1 MSAKQFFIAHGEKVA
16 ISLTLLLVAAQ
27 CYVTFT
33 DSSIRPANISPG
45 EIDIKNSA
53 IDAVF
58 QQGKAPILKPVPGY
72 LNDMEARFDKA
83 NLPVP
88 SQSWLTAAPDRGPG
102 SGGLLLYVFEVPG
115 PTVAAVDTVGSAE
128 LTIILPTPNRN
139 AGKRLSDSL
148 SATWERSAEGITN
161 RAEDVGVVIETH
173 RGDNQWKPLVAK
185 VLKQGFISLTKLE
198 DLGGKIATENL
209 EPWIRHS
216 FRARLI
222 AKATGLDLEQA
233 IQPKA
238 TASVVVVPGTLIPEG
253 EDVSWGEFTE
263 KVRAKDAKTLSKL
276 AKPTKDVAPGV
287 TLAAD
292 EKLYSGANS
301 EVVGVQVTSNVRFAL
316 DKVGAD
322 LTDPT
327 KEVASFLVTKQ
338 FTLKVGDK
346 QWLKTPQSFK
356 AAIGDTVGGMA
367 KTEIP
372 TNPGQIVNVDL
383 TTPFKVVEI
392 KRQQKRILY
401 WEILPESRAGG
412 KGKDLKAQAKEAP
425 VDVVVVENAKS
436 HNRMEL
442 TKLIPIKR
450 PTRPN
455 PITFPHLESDIDEES
470 EFRRSPSEFV
480 QAVAL
485 PAEPKRY
492 EPDEGP
498 LGKLREEHP
507 DAADIYT
514 TDTGYYELG
523 DGRLVWWEP
532 LNKTIRQN
540 PEPTADGIKHTAPVV
555 APVVPVVPKIPGK
568 TPHGPV
574 PPGKLPNGM
583 PPGGMPPGMVPPG
596 RMPPGMTPPGGIPP
610 GGAPPG
616 GIPPGGAP
624 RR

>member
-33 DSSIRPANISPG
+33 DTSIRPSNISPG
-45 EIDIKNSA
+45 EIDIKNAA

-83 NLPVP
+83 NLPLP
-88 SQSWLTAAPDRGPG
+88 SQAWLTAAPDRGPG
-102 SGGLLLYVFEVPG
+102 SGGLLLYVFEVPA
-115 PTVAAVDTVGSAE
+115 PSVTATDTVGSAE
-128 LTIILPTPNRN
+128 LTISLATPSRI
-139 AGKRLSDSL
+139 AGKRISDSA

-161 RAEDVGVVIETH
+161 HAEDVGVVIETH

-185 VLKQGFISLTKLE
+185 TLKQGFISLVKLE
-198 DLGGKIATENL
+198 ELGGKIPAENL

-216 FRARLI
+216 FRARVV

-233 IQPKA
+233 ILPKA
-238 TASVVVVPGTLIPEG
+238 IASVVVVPGVLIPDG
-253 EDVSWGEFTE
+253 DDVPWGEFTE
-263 KVRAKDAKTLSKL
+263 KVRTKDAKTLAKL
-276 AKPTKDVAPGV
+276 AKPTKDAAPGI

-338 FTLKVGDK
+338 FVLKAGDK

-356 AAIGDTVGGMA
+356 AGVGDIVGGMA

-372 TNPGQIVNVDL
+372 TNPGPFVNVDL

-401 WEILPESRAGG
+401 WEILTESRPGG
-412 KGKDLKAQAKEAP
+412 KGKDLKAQAKEAL
-425 VDVVVVENAKS
+425 VDVVVVENVKS
-436 HNRMEL
+436 RNRMEL

-450 PTRPN
+450 PTRAN
-455 PITFPHLESDIDEES
+455 PIVIPHLAADIDEEA
-470 EFRRSPSEFV
+470 EFRRSPSDFI

-485 PAEPKRY
+485 PAEPKRH
-492 EPDEGP
+492 EPGLGP
-498 LGKLREEHP
+498 LTKLRDDHP
-507 DAADIYT
+507 DAADLYT

-532 LNKTIRQN
+532 LNKAIRQD
-540 PEPTADGIKHTAPVV
+540 PEPTADGIKLVPPVAPQAPV
-555 APVVPVVPKIPGK
+555 APKSSGK
-568 TPHGPV
+568 TPHGSTPAGI
-574 PPGKLPNGM
+574 PPGA
-583 PPGGMPPGMVPPG
+583 MPPGMVPPG
-596 RMPPGMTPPGGIPP
+596 
-610 GGAPPG
+610 GAPKPK
-616 GIPPGGAP
+616 
-624 RR
+624 R

>member
-1 MSAKQFFIAHGEKVA
+1 MSAKHFVIAHGEKVA

-33 DSSIRPANISPG
+33 DTSIRPANISPG
-45 EIDIKNSA
+45 EIDIKNAA

-72 LNDMEARFDKA
+72 LTDMEARFDKA
-83 NLPVP
+83 NLPLP

-102 SGGLLLYVFEVPG
+102 SGGLLLYVFEVPA
-115 PTVAAVDTVGSAE
+115 PTVSAVDTVGSAE
-128 LTIILPTPNRN
+128 LTVIATPASRV
-139 AGKRLSDSL
+139 AGKRISDSS

-161 RAEDVGVVIETH
+161 HAETVGVVIETH

-185 VLKQGFISLTKLE
+185 ALKQGFITLEKLDE
-198 DLGGKIATENL
+198 LGGKIPAENL

-216 FRARLI
+216 FRARLV
-222 AKATGLDLEQA
+222 AKATGLDLDQA
-233 IQPKA
+233 IQPKV
-238 TASVVVVPGTLIPEG
+238 TASVVVVPGTLIAEG
-253 EDVSWGEFTE
+253 DDVPWSDFTE
-263 KVRAKDAKTLSKL
+263 KVRAKDAKTMAKL
-276 AKPTKDVAPGV
+276 AKPTKDAAPGV

-292 EKLYSGANS
+292 EKLYSGGNS
-301 EVVGVQVTSNVRFAL
+301 DVAGVQVTSNVRFAL

-327 KEVASFLVTKQ
+327 KEVAAFLVTKQ
-338 FTLKVGDK
+338 FIVKPGDK

-356 AAIGDTVGGMA
+356 APIGDNVGGMA

-401 WEILPESRAGG
+401 WEILTESRPGG
-412 KGKDLKAQAKEAP
+412 KGKDLKAQAKDAQ
-425 VDVVVVENAKS
+425 VDVVVVENVKS
-436 HNRMEL
+436 RNRMEL

-450 PTRPN
+450 PSRAN
-455 PITFPHLESDIDEES
+455 AIVFPHLASDIDEEA
-470 EFRRSPSEFV
+470 EFRRSPSDFV

-485 PAEPKRY
+485 PIEPKRH

-498 LGKLREEHP
+498 LNKLRDDHP
-507 DAADIYT
+507 DAADLYT

-532 LNKTIRQN
+532 LNKTIRQD
-540 PEPTADGIKHTAPVV
+540 PEPTAEGVKPKAP
-555 APVVPVVPKIPGK
+555 ASLPKGAGN
-568 TPHGPV
+568 TPRGTT
-574 PPGKLPNGM
+574 PPGIPPGMIPPGDM
-583 PPGGMPPGMVPPG
+583 PPGTMPPGM
-596 RMPPGMTPPGGIPP
+596 MPPPS
-610 GGAPPG
+610 GAPKPK
-616 GIPPGGAP
+616 
-624 RR
+624 R

>member
-1 MSAKQFFIAHGEKVA
+1 MSAKHFVIAHGEKVA

-33 DSSIRPANISPG
+33 DTSIRPANISPG
-45 EIDIKNSA
+45 EIDIKNAA

-83 NLPVP
+83 NLPLP

-102 SGGLLLYVFEVPG
+102 SGGLLLYVFEVPA
-115 PTVAAVDTVGSAE
+115 PTVTAVDTVGSAE
-128 LTIILPTPNRN
+128 LTITLANPGRI
-139 AGKRLSDSL
+139 AGKRISDSA

-161 RAEDVGVVIETH
+161 HAENVGLVIETH

-185 VLKQGFISLTKLE
+185 ALKQGFISLAKLE
-198 DLGGKIATENL
+198 ELGSKIPAENL

-222 AKATGLDLEQA
+222 TKATGLDLEQA
-233 IQPKA
+233 IQPKS
-238 TASVVVVPGTLIPEG
+238 TASVVVVPGVLIPDG
-253 EDVSWGEFTE
+253 DDVPWSDFTE
-263 KVRAKDAKTLSKL
+263 KVRAKDAKTFAKL
-276 AKPTKDVAPGV
+276 AKPSKDVFPGI

-292 EKLYSGANS
+292 EKLYSGGTS
-301 EVVGVQVTSNVRFAL
+301 DVVGVQVTSNVRFAL
-316 DKVGAD
+316 DKVGVD

-338 FTLKVGDK
+338 FSSKTGDK
-346 QWLKTPQSFK
+346 LWLKTPQSFK
-356 AAIGDTVGGMA
+356 APIGDIVGGMA

-372 TNPGQIVNVDL
+372 TNPGPIVNVDL

-401 WEILPESRAGG
+401 WEILTESRAGG
-412 KGKDLKAQAKEAP
+412 KGKDLKAQAKDVQ
-425 VDVVVVENAKS
+425 VDVVVVENVKS

-450 PTRPN
+450 PARAN
-455 PITFPHLESDIDEES
+455 AIVFPHLATDIDEEA
-470 EFRRSPSEFV
+470 EFRRSPSDFV

-485 PAEPKRY
+485 PIEPKRH

-498 LGKLREEHP
+498 LTKLREDHP
-507 DAADIYT
+507 DAADLYT

-532 LNKTIRQN
+532 LNKTIRQD
-540 PEPTADGIKHTAPVV
+540 PEPTAEGVKPKAPV
-555 APVVPVVPKIPGK
+555 APKVPGK
-568 TPHGPV
+568 APRGATPP
-574 PPGKLPNGM
+574 GM
-583 PPGGMPPGMVPPG
+583 PPGGIPPGMIPPGTMPPGMVPP
-596 RMPPGMTPPGGIPP
+596 P
-610 GGAPPG
+610 GGAPKPK
-616 GIPPGGAP
+616 
-624 RR
+624 R

>member
-16 ISLTLLLVAAQ
+16 ISLTLLLVATQ

-33 DSSIRPANISPG
+33 DTSIRPTNISPG
-45 EIDIKNSA
+45 EIDIKNAA

-72 LNDMEARFDKA
+72 LNDMESRFDKA
-83 NLPVP
+83 NLPLP
-88 SQSWLTAAPDRGPG
+88 SQAWLTAAPDRGPG
-102 SGGLLLYVFEVPG
+102 SGGLLLYIFEVPA
-115 PTVAAVDTVGSAE
+115 PTITATDTVGSAE
-128 LTIILPTPNRN
+128 LTITLATPSRI
-139 AGKRLSDSL
+139 AGKRISDSA

-161 RAEDVGVVIETH
+161 HAEDVGVVIETH
-173 RGDNQWKPLVAK
+173 RGDNQWKPMVAK
-185 VLKQGFISLTKLE
+185 SLKQGFISLAKLDE
-198 DLGGKIATENL
+198 LGGKIPAENL

-216 FRARLI
+216 FRARVI

-233 IQPKA
+233 ILPKA
-238 TASVVVVPGTLIPEG
+238 TASVVVVPGILIPDG
-253 EDVSWGEFTE
+253 EDVPWGEFTE
-263 KVRAKDAKTLSKL
+263 KVRSKDVKTIAKL
-276 AKPTKDVAPGV
+276 AKPSKDVAPGI

-292 EKLYSGANS
+292 EKLYSGGNS
-301 EVVGVQVTSNVRFAL
+301 EVAGVQVTSNVRFAL

-338 FTLKVGDK
+338 FVLKVGDK

-356 AAIGDTVGGMA
+356 AGVGDIVGGMA

-372 TNPGQIVNVDL
+372 TNPGPFVNVDL

-401 WEILPESRAGG
+401 WEILTESRSGG
-412 KGKDLKAQAKEAP
+412 KGKDLKTQAKEAL
-425 VDVVVVENAKS
+425 VDVVVVENVKS
-436 HNRMEL
+436 RNRMEL

-450 PTRPN
+450 PARAN
-455 PITFPHLESDIDEES
+455 PIVFPHLAADIDEEV
-470 EFRRSPSEFV
+470 EFRRSPSDFI

-485 PAEPKRY
+485 PAEPKRH

-498 LGKLREEHP
+498 LTKLRDDHP
-507 DAADIYT
+507 DAADLYS

-532 LNKTIRQN
+532 LNKAIRQD
-540 PEPTADGIKHTAPVV
+540 PEPTADGIKPV
-555 APVVPVVPKIPGK
+555 APGAPQSPVAPKGPGK
-568 TPHGPV
+568 TPHGSTPTGI
-574 PPGKLPNGM
+574 PPGAMPPGTV
-583 PPGGMPPGMVPPG
+583 PPGGMPPGMVPP
-596 RMPPGMTPPGGIPP
+596 P
-610 GGAPPG
+610 GGAPM
-616 GIPPGGAP
+616 P

>member
-1 MSAKQFFIAHGEKVA
+1 MSAKHFVIAHGEKLA

-33 DSSIRPANISPG
+33 DTSIRPANISPG
-45 EIDIKNSA
+45 EIDIKNAA

-83 NLPVP
+83 NLPLP
-88 SQSWLTAAPDRGPG
+88 TQSWLTAAPDRGPG
-102 SGGLLLYVFEVPG
+102 SGGLLLYVFEVPA
-115 PTVAAVDTVGSAE
+115 PTVTAVDTVGSAE
-128 LTIILPTPNRN
+128 LTITTAAASRV
-139 AGKRLSDSL
+139 AGKRISDSA

-161 RAEDVGVVIETH
+161 HAETVGVVIETH

-185 VLKQGFISLTKLE
+185 ALKQGFITLTKLE
-198 DLGGKIATENL
+198 ELGGKIPAENL

-216 FRARLI
+216 FRARLV
-222 AKATGLDLEQA
+222 AKATGLDLDQA

-238 TASVVVVPGTLIPEG
+238 TASVVVVPGVLIAEG
-253 EDVSWGEFTE
+253 DDVPWSDFTE
-263 KVRAKDAKTLSKL
+263 KVRVKEAKTMAKL
-276 AKPTKDVAPGV
+276 AKPTKDAAPGITV
-287 TLAAD
+287 AGD

-301 EVVGVQVTSNVRFAL
+301 DVAGVQVTSNVRFAL
-316 DKVGAD
+316 DKVGVD

-327 KEVASFLVTKQ
+327 KEVAAFLVTKQ
-338 FTLKVGDK
+338 FTGKPGDK
-346 QWLKTPQSFK
+346 QAGDKLWLKTPQSFK
-356 AAIGDTVGGMA
+356 APIGDIVGGMA

-372 TNPGQIVNVDL
+372 TNPGPIVNVDL

-401 WEILPESRAGG
+401 WEILTESRPGG
-412 KGKDLKAQAKEAP
+412 KGKDLKAQAKDVQ
-425 VDVVVVENAKS
+425 VDVVVVENVKS

-450 PTRPN
+450 PARAN
-455 PITFPHLESDIDEES
+455 AIVFPHLAADIDEEA
-470 EFRRSPSEFV
+470 EFRRSPSDFV

-485 PAEPKRY
+485 PIEPKRH

-498 LGKLREEHP
+498 LTKLREDHP
-507 DAADIYT
+507 DAADLYT

-532 LNKTIRQN
+532 LNKTIRQD
-540 PEPTADGIKHTAPVV
+540 PEPTAEGVKPKAPPSPHAPVSM
-555 APVVPVVPKIPGK
+555 PKGAGN
-568 TPHGPV
+568 TPRGATPQ
-574 PPGKLPNGM
+574 GM
-583 PPGGMPPGMVPPG
+583 
-596 RMPPGMTPPGGIPP
+596 PPGGIPP
-610 GGAPPG
+610 GMIPPG
-616 GIPPGGAP
+616 TMVPPPGGAP
-624 RR
+624 KPKR